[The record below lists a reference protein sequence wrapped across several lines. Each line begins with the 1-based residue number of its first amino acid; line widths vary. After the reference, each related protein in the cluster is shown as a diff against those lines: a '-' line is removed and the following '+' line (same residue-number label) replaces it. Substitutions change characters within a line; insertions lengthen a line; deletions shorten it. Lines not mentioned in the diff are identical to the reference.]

1 MQLKQKLETILYDVN
16 EYLAICRLFMMFM
29 LLLGCFIALLAFYSK
44 PTLLNI
50 GMVFLIYVVAHIM
63 LHKIFNREMKL
74 HQHQIYTEIYN
85 LLEYYNKDEIY
96 LDDFYKEMTSLKTHP
111 KDIEHVE
118 AILLGNTGVGR

>member
-50 GMVFLIYVVAHIM
+50 GMVFLLYVVAHIM
-63 LHKIFNREMKL
+63 LHKIFDREMKL
-74 HQHQIYTEIYN
+74 HQHRIYTAIYN

-96 LDDFYKEMTSLKTHP
+96 LDDFYKEMTSHKIHP